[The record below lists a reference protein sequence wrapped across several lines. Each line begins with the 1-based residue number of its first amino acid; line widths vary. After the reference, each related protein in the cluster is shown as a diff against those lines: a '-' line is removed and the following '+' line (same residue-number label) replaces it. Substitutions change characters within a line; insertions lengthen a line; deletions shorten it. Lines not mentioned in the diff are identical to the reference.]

1 MKRSIIF
8 LSILLNTIHCFSQQ
22 IILFEPSILEIE
34 YNKRM
39 ITDTLNREK
48 KYQTDYLR
56 LRIGKNISMFYSPK
70 DLWYDSLS
78 CNKKMKLQV
87 FMEYSK
93 SNGKIKSPGG
103 VFKERIYKNYPKGLV
118 SVFNHFDLAHWTY
131 TEYWEIPQWELQNL
145 TKKILNYPCQLAIS
159 KYRGRIWYAWFTFD
173 IPISE
178 GPWKLC
184 GLPGLILE
192 AYDEKKDYHYI
203 ATGLSKSNIP
213 DVGIYN
219 YSEYDWFK
227 TDRIRYLK
235 TWYKALNTNMGAK
248 VTQTFNIQQNKDSST
263 KMESKN
269 YDLEERDF
277 HDEK

>member
-1 MKRSIIF
+1 M
-8 LSILLNTIHCFSQQ
+8 
-22 IILFEPSILEIE
+22 
-34 YNKRM
+34 
-39 ITDTLNREK
+39 
-48 KYQTDYLR
+48 
-56 LRIGKNISMFYSPK
+56 
-70 DLWYDSLS
+70 
-78 CNKKMKLQV
+78 
-87 FMEYSK
+87 
-93 SNGKIKSPGG
+93 
-103 VFKERIYKNYPKGLV
+103 V

-131 TEYWEIPQWELQNL
+131 TEYWEIPQWELKKS
-145 TKKILNYPCQLAIS
+145 TKDILNYNCQLAIS
-159 KYRGRIWYAWFTFD
+159 KYRGRTWYAWFTFD

-227 TDRIRYLK
+227 TERIRYLK
-235 TWYKALNTNMGAK
+235 TWYKALKTNMGAK
-248 VTQTFNIQQNKDSST
+248 VAQTFNIQQNKDSST
-263 KMESKN
+263 KMESRN